1 MLEVR
6 LESSALG
13 LEPLMTMGIPQVG
26 VLQMMIDELS
36 FSSHTSNLRPILAV
50 MTIQA
55 ICSMLILIIDILLL
69 RLLLCIYFSELT
81 CNIA

>member
-1 MLEVR
+1 
-6 LESSALG
+6 
-13 LEPLMTMGIPQVG
+13 MTMGIPQVG

-36 FSSHTSNLRPILAV
+36 FSSHTSSLRPILAV

-69 RLLLCIYFSELT
+69 LLLLCIYFSELT